1 MEKKMQVKVGLVLV
15 AAKCFWD
22 RRVQS
27 YRKLPELIKKDAENI
42 VGRLSKHM
50 GIVNTGIVTSIREAE
65 IAIEEFKKEKIEL
78 LIICPVMWSEDQPLI
93 KLVNEMGE
101 VPLLLWC
108 YSPYRKLP
116 LKISALNLFRGS
128 GSVGLFQ
135 ASGPL
140 KRLGK
145 DFGFVMGYPEDEE
158 TIHNIVEYVQLVKL
172 AGELQE
178 VKLGLLPSRCEVMT
192 DLYVDEFNLTSILG
206 PALKYISVGQLLLV
220 SQEIDASRV
229 KVNVDL
235 LKRRY
240 RIKGVSDK
248 ALRQAVRVS
257 LGVAE
262 LVDRFCLDAL
272 AIDDLSQELHK
283 IMGLRPCLYL
293 PLLQEKDIVISME
306 GDLTGAVAMF
316 ALKRL
321 ANSPVM
327 FTEFFNFD
335 KTDNSVIAGHAGL
348 QNPRLAENDDSV
360 IITPDYEFQGSSEFE
375 GAWMEFTAKPGRVTL
390 LQIAPKIEGFKMIIA
405 TGEALGPGGVK
416 VEGFPH
422 VEIKFDF
429 PLDDFFNQVVKG
441 GATHH
446 WAMVHGDVK
455 SKLKI
460 LAELLKIEKL
470 VF

>member
-1 MEKKMQVKVGLVLV
+1 MQAKVGLVLV

-22 RRVQS
+22 KRVQS

-42 VGRLSKHM
+42 VNRLSKHM

-93 KLVNEMGE
+93 KLVSEMGE

-108 YSPYRKLP
+108 YSPYGKLP

-128 GSVGLFQ
+128 GTVGLFQ

-145 DFGFVMGYPEDEE
+145 DFGFVMGDPEDEE
-158 TIHNIVEYVQLVKL
+158 TIHNIVEYVQTAKLV
-172 AGELQE
+172 GELQE
-178 VKLGLLPSRCEVMT
+178 VKVGLLPSRCEVMT
-192 DLYVDEFNLTSILG
+192 DLYVDEFNLTNILG
-206 PALKYISVGQLLLV
+206 PALKYISVEQLLSA

-229 KVNVDL
+229 KANVDE

-240 RIKGVSDK
+240 KIKGVSDK
-248 ALRQAVRVS
+248 TLHQTVRAS

-262 LVDRFCLDAL
+262 LVDRLCLDAL
-272 AIDDLSQELHK
+272 AIDDLSEELHK

-306 GDLTGAVAMF
+306 GDITGAVAMLV
-316 ALKRL
+316 LKRL

-360 IITPDYEFQGSSEFE
+360 IITPDYELQGSSEFE
-375 GAWMEFTAKPGRVTL
+375 GAWMEFTAKPGQVTL

-405 TGEALGPGGVK
+405 TGEASGPGGVR

-422 VEIKFDF
+422 VQIKFSF
-429 PLDDFFNQVVKG
+429 PLDDFFNEVVRG